1 MENLPRNDI
10 VIGTQEIKRG
20 QQQPFNESQCKTS
33 YHDHIKS
40 HKNPDHFSSKI
51 FTR

>member
-1 MENLPRNDI
+1 MENLPRNGI

-20 QQQPFNESQCKTS
+20 QQQLFNESQCKMS
-33 YHDHIKS
+33 YPDHIKS
-40 HKNPDHFSSKI
+40 HENPDHFSSKI